1 MRRLSCLL
9 AFVCGLLLA
18 YPAFADKSFVRDD
31 LASDVIRLQATLR
44 KEAGNLIQ
52 RPAAQLTS
60 DGLVALSRGDARRA
74 LGLLGAAIGVD
85 EKNAAAWLGYARAAF
100 TVEPKDGSEKYV
112 LRERAIDAAYASYQR
127 AASTADEA
135 KALALLGQVYAD
147 RQQWRPALNAYRAS
161 LDRVDDADIRSTYED
176 LRKEHGFRI
185 VDYKVDSDSVSPR
198 ICFQFSDPLQTG
210 KLDFAPYVAVSG
222 NANAAVTAED
232 AQLCVEG
239 VKHGERYAIVVR
251 QGLPSSVGETLLKSA
266 DYEIYVRDRSPEV
279 RFSGKNYILPR
290 IGQEGIPIISVNAA
304 KIDIVINRIG
314 DRSLLSTVRSDDFLN
329 QISAYRAGQIS
340 DQDGVKVWSGSLDV
354 KPIPNADV
362 TTAFPVLDAVGK
374 LEAGV
379 YVMSAWPDGAAD
391 DDDSSRATQ
400 WFVVSDFGLTAFSG
414 TDGVHVLLKSLASA
428 APLSGVEL
436 RLIAKNNEVL
446 DTKTTDANGYAHFNP
461 GLARGTGGMAP
472 SMVVASDG
480 KGDYGF
486 LDLQL
491 TAFDLTDRGVKG
503 RLVQTALDA
512 FLFTERGV
520 YRSGETVF
528 LTTLVRD
535 AKGAVVAGM
544 PVTII
549 IQRPDGVEYKRV
561 KLDDQG
567 LGGRAFALPLLSG
580 AQHGTWR
587 IQAYADPKS
596 DPIGETSFLLEDYV
610 PQKLEVTLSPSEKIL
625 KAGQPAR
632 IGVDARFLYGAPG
645 SGLDVTG
652 TVTIEPIDGG
662 TLPGLEGYAVGLQDE
677 AFENQSNALEETS
690 TTDAKGHADVVVP
703 LDDVL
708 APRPLEA
715 KITLTVAEP
724 GGRSLDRTV
733 TLPIRP
739 SHPVIGVKKLFSD
752 DQLAENSPAKFEL
765 VAADVNGARSAEK
778 GVDWTLNEVHKSYQW
793 FRRDGSWQYETVTT
807 TRKIADGRLD
817 IAANAPAEIETQVK
831 YGLYRLDVRAA
842 NGAAQTAVSFYAGW
856 GGGAT
861 SDTPDTLEVTLDK
874 HDYNS
879 GDTAKLHFA
888 SKFAGTATI
897 AVVSDGVYDLKTI
910 DIKAGDNDVA
920 MPIKPN
926 WGAGAYMV
934 ALVHRPLDTAAKRL
948 PGRALGLA
956 WFGID
961 PASHALSVELTPP
974 EKVRPRGQLDIPV
987 KLAGLEPG
995 EEAYVT
1001 VAAVDVG
1008 ILSLTGYEV
1017 PKPGEY
1023 FFGQRQMGAEVR
1035 DLYGFLID
1043 GMQGEKGAI
1052 RSGGDAGGGLK
1063 ADTPTQPPLARY
1075 SGIVKV
1081 GSNGTANISFDLPAF
1096 NGTVRVMAAAWSK
1109 TKVAHAAKDVIVRD
1123 PVVAEAT
1130 LPRFLNLGDQTRFNL
1145 DINNVELPTGDFA
1158 IDVDVHGPLVLPA
1171 TATHST
1177 LRLGEHE
1184 RKSIQIPVT
1193 AAGIGTGTLDVK
1205 LTGGGG
1211 TFTQTLAV
1219 RIEPGRPEVYR
1230 RIVRP
1235 MPPQASLAISKD
1247 LLSEFLPSTGSV
1259 GVSVAP
1265 LVAIDVAALLQ
1276 ALDRYPYGCTE
1287 QTVSRAMPLLYV
1299 NQLASTE
1306 RLGLDPDIDGR
1317 IKTSIERVLSRQS
1330 SNGSFGLWSQESSD
1344 DIWLDAFTTDFLTR
1358 ARERNFEV
1366 PQIAF
1371 QAALDRLRN
1380 FVVNHADLKAEDADG
1395 FAYAAYVLARNHR
1408 PIVGDLRYAADTKLD
1423 VFESPFARA
1432 QIAAALALLGDK
1444 GRSQA
1449 AFASA
1454 FDLLRHVKDIGLSR
1468 PDYGSRL
1475 RDGAGTL
1482 ALAAESGLP
1491 QDQLVKASMVMDD
1504 ARASRFYTSTQEN
1517 AWMVLAA
1524 QALAATSKELVV
1536 KVDGD
1541 DRKGTFNARYSDEAL
1556 QAKPITVQNVSDL
1569 PAQSVL
1575 TVSGNPLIEDPAA
1588 NQGYS
1593 IAREYYKLD
1602 GSKADLTK
1610 IKQNDRLVV
1619 VLKITEPEAKYA
1631 RVLIVDPLPAGL
1643 EIDNPKLM
1651 DSDSLSALDWLKQDV
1666 TPSTAEYR
1674 DDRFVVAADR
1684 ASGQP
1689 ALFAFAYMVRAVSP
1703 GHYVHPPA
1711 TIEDMYRPERFGRT
1725 AFGTLDVASAK

>member
-1 MRRLSCLL
+1 MQRLACLA
-9 AFVCGLLLA
+9 AFVVTLLLA
-18 YPAFADKSFVRDD
+18 PPAFADKSFVQEE
-31 LASDVIRLQATLR
+31 LTTDVARLPAALR
-44 KEAGNLIQ
+44 KEAGGLTQ
-52 RPAAQLTS
+52 RPSAKLVP
-60 DGLVALSRGDARRA
+60 DGIAALSQGDARRA
-74 LGLLGAAIGVD
+74 LDLFGAAVAND
-85 EKNAAAWLGYARAAF
+85 EKNAAAWLGYGNAAF
-100 TVEPKDGSEKYV
+100 AVVPRDSYEKYT
-112 LRERAIDAAYASYQR
+112 LRGRAVAAAYGSYQR
-127 AASTADEA
+127 ASSPAEEG
-135 KALALLGQVYAD
+135 KALALLGKVLAD
-147 RQQWRPALNAYRAS
+147 LQRWRPALNAYRAS
-161 LDRVDDADIRSTYED
+161 LDRRDDADIRTTYEN
-176 LRKEHGFRI
+176 LRKEHGFRV
-185 VDYKVDSDSVSPR
+185 VDYTVDSDAQEPR
-198 ICFQFSDPLQTG
+198 ICFQFSDPLERG
-210 KLDFAPYVAVSG
+210 KVDFAPYLTVSG
-222 NANAAVTAED
+222 IANPALTVEES
-232 AQLCVEG
+232 QLCVEG
-239 VKHGERYAIVVR
+239 VKHGERYAIVLR
-251 QGLPSSVGETLLKSA
+251 EGLPSSVNEPLLKSA
-266 DYEIYVRDRSPEV
+266 DYEIYVRDRSAQV
-279 RFSGKNYILPR
+279 RFSGKNYVLAR
-290 IGQEGIPIISVNAA
+290 IGQEGIPLLSINAT
-304 KIDIVINRIG
+304 KINVTINRIG
-314 DRSLLSTVRSDDFLN
+314 DRSLLPTLRSDDFLN

-340 DQDGVKVWSGSLDV
+340 DQDGVKVWTGSIDA
-354 KPIPNADV
+354 KPIANAEV
-362 TTAFPVLDAVGK
+362 TTAFPVLEAVGK

-379 YVMSAWPDGAAD
+379 YVMTAWPDGVAAD
-391 DDDSSRATQ
+391 DDASRATQ

-414 TDGVHVLLKSLASA
+414 TDGVHVLVKSLASA
-428 APLSGVEL
+428 GPLSGVEL

-446 DTKTTDANGYAHFNP
+446 DTKVTDANGYAAFGA
-461 GLARGTGGMAP
+461 GLSRGSGGMAP

-528 LTTLVRD
+528 LTALLRD
-535 AKGAVVAGM
+535 AKGAVVQGFPM
-544 PVTII
+544 TIV

-567 LGGRAFALPLLSG
+567 LGGRSFALPLLSD

-610 PQKLEVTLSPSEKIL
+610 PQRLEVTLAPGEKVL
-625 KAGQPAR
+625 QAGQPAR

-645 SGLDVTG
+645 AGLDVTG
-652 TVTIEPIDGG
+652 NVTIEPIEGG
-662 TLPGLEGYAVGLQDE
+662 SLPGLEGYTVGLQDE
-677 AFENQSNALEETS
+677 AFQNQSNAVEEGA
-690 TTDAKGHADVVVP
+690 TTDAKGHADVEVA
-703 LDDVL
+703 LDDVA

-715 KITLTVAEP
+715 KITLTVGEA
-724 GGRSLDRTV
+724 GGRTLDRTV

-739 SHPVIGVKKLFSD
+739 SHAVIGVKKLFSD
-752 DQLAENSPAKFEL
+752 EQLVENSVAKFEL
-765 VAADVNGARSAEK
+765 VAADPQGARAAEK
-778 GVDWTLNEVHKSYQW
+778 DAAWTLSEVRKTYQW
-793 FRRDGSWQYETVTT
+793 FRRDGNWNFEPVTT
-807 TRKIADGRLD
+807 TRKIADGRVD
-817 IAANAPAEIETQVK
+817 IAANAPGNIEVPVK
-831 YGLYRLDVRAA
+831 YGSYRLDVRSAD
-842 NGAAQTAVSFYAGW
+842 GAAQTAVGFYAGW

-861 SDTPDTLEVTLDK
+861 ADTPDTLEVTLDK
-874 HDYNS
+874 HAYNS
-879 GDTAKLHFA
+879 GESAKLHFTA
-888 SKFAGTATI
+888 KFAGTATV
-897 AVVSDGVYDLKTI
+897 AVVNEGVHALRTFEI
-910 DIKAGDNDVA
+910 RAGDNDVEV
-920 MPIKPN
+920 PIEPN
-926 WGAGAYMV
+926 WGAGAYML
-934 ALVHRPLDTAAKRL
+934 ALVHRPLDTLAKRL

-961 PASHALSVELTPP
+961 QASHALGVELSPP
-974 EKVRPRGQLDIPV
+974 EKVRPRGRLDIPV
-987 KLAGLEPG
+987 KLMGLDPG

-1008 ILSLTGYEV
+1008 ILDLTSYEV

-1081 GSNGTANISFDLPAF
+1081 GPDGTAQVSFDLPAF

-1109 TKVAHAAKDVIVRD
+1109 TRVAQASKDVVVRD

-1130 LPRFLNLGDQTRFNL
+1130 LPRFLNLGDESRFNIAI
-1145 DINNVELPTGDFA
+1145 DNVEAPAGEFS

-1171 TATHST
+1171 TATHAT
-1177 LRLGEHE
+1177 LSLAAHE
-1184 RKSIQIPVT
+1184 RKSIEIPVK
-1193 AAGIGTGTLDVK
+1193 AAGIGTGTLDVT
-1205 LTGGGG
+1205 LAGAAGS
-1211 TFTQTLAV
+1211 FTQSLAV
-1219 RIEPGRPEVYR
+1219 RIEAGRPEVYR

-1235 MPPQASLAISKD
+1235 MPPQASLTISKD
-1247 LLSEFLPSTGSV
+1247 LLTEFLPGTGSV

-1317 IKTSIERVLSRQS
+1317 IKTAIERVLSRQS

-1344 DIWLDAFTTDFLTR
+1344 DIWLDAFTADFLTR

-1366 PQIAF
+1366 PQLAL
-1371 QAALDRLRN
+1371 QSALDRLRN
-1380 FVVNHADLKAEDADG
+1380 FVKHSEPNAGEADG

-1449 AFASA
+1449 TFASA
-1454 FDLLRHVKDIGLSR
+1454 IDLLRNEKDTGLSR

-1482 ALAAESGLP
+1482 ALGAESGIP
-1491 QDQLVKASMVMDD
+1491 QDELVKVSAVMDD
-1504 ARASRFYTSTQEN
+1504 ARSSRLFTSTQEN

-1524 QALAATSKELVV
+1524 QALAATSKELTV
-1536 KVDGD
+1536 KVDGT
-1541 DRKGTFNARYSDEAL
+1541 DRKGTFNARYSGESLDAKAL
-1556 QAKPITVQNVSDL
+1556 TVQNTSDL
-1569 PAQSVL
+1569 PAQSIL
-1575 TVSGNPLIEDPAA
+1575 TVSGNVLTEEPAA
-1588 NQGYS
+1588 NQGYAV
-1593 IAREYYKLD
+1593 AREYYKLD
-1602 GSKADLTK
+1602 GSKTDLSK
-1610 IKQNDRLVV
+1610 VKQNDRLVV

-1631 RVLIVDPLPAGL
+1631 RLLIVDPLPAGL

-1651 DSDSLSALDWLKQDV
+1651 DADQLSALDWLKQDV
-1666 TPSTAEYR
+1666 SPSTAEYR
-1674 DDRFVVAADR
+1674 DDRFVVAVDR
-1684 ASGQP
+1684 SPGQP
-1689 ALFAFAYMVRAVSP
+1689 ASFAFAYMVRAVSP
-1703 GHYVHPPA
+1703 GRYVHPP
-1711 TIEDMYRPERFGRT
+1711 TTVEDMYRPERYGR
-1725 AFGTLDVASAK
+1725 AASGSLVVAPAK